1 MYLKWKRSLLATAKT
16 AIQNLLTLPLKD
28 SIPAFYFR
36 GSRFKILEH
45 GPLANR
51 GMALPG
57 CSPALTVTQNLKTQI
72 LHL

>member
-1 MYLKWKRSLLATAKT
+1 MYLKKKLSILATVKI

-28 SIPAFYFR
+28 STPAFYFR
-36 GSRFKILEH
+36 GWRFKILAH

-57 CSPALTVTQNLKTQI
+57 CSPTLTLTRNLKTQI